1 MTTNTTVERNQTSVR
16 KLIDEVIN
24 AGRSDLCDRSL
35 AAERIDA
42 QDYGMPPGAANGH
55 EGFRRVLG
63 PFLEAFPDLH
73 LAIEFMVADGQKL
86 VAFIET
92 TGTHRGAF
100 MGAPATGKSFKVHGV
115 DIFEFNEAG
124 LVSHHIGVFNLFGM
138 LSQLGLIPPATIKG
152 SALAR

>member
-1 MTTNTTVERNQTSVR
+1 MTTNTTTERNKTTVQ

-24 AGRSDLCDRSL
+24 AGRMDLCDRYL
-35 AAERIDA
+35 AADRIDE

-63 PFLEAFPDLH
+63 PFLEAFPDLR
-73 LAIEFMVADGQKL
+73 LAIQFMVADGKKL
-86 VAFIET
+86 VVFLET

-100 MGAPATGKSFKVHGV
+100 MGVPATGKRFKVHGV

-124 LVSHHIGVFNLFGM
+124 LVSHHIGVFNTFGM
-138 LSQLGLIPPATIKG
+138 LSQLGLIPPAETP
-152 SALAR
+152 AAA

>member
-1 MTTNTTVERNQTSVR
+1 MTTTTTIERNKTTVQ

-24 AGRSDLCDRSL
+24 AGRMDLCERYL
-35 AAERIDA
+35 AADRIDE
-42 QDYGMPPGAANGH
+42 QDYGMPQGAANGH

-73 LAIEFMVADGQKL
+73 LAIQFIVADGKKL
-86 VAFIET
+86 VVFLET

-100 MGAPATGKSFKVHGV
+100 MGVPATGKRFKVHSV

-124 LVSHHIGVFNLFGM
+124 LVSHHIGVFNMFGM
-138 LSQLGLIPPATIKG
+138 MSQLGLISPAEMP
-152 SALAR
+152 AAA